1 MYHSDSLT
9 TFETEE
15 AVLWFCTALFGMSFG
30 AQLKCSCYSCRCCVE
45 FGEDSHIFWQWSVSE
60 DLLGEGDMLGVV
72 FHICMDSFSEKN
84 ISQICKN
91 TFQTVILS
99 LEPDVEEVALELMI
113 IMH

>member
-1 MYHSDSLT
+1 
-9 TFETEE
+9 
-15 AVLWFCTALFGMSFG
+15 MSFG
-30 AQLKCSCYSCRCCVE
+30 AQLKCSCYSCLCCVE
-45 FGEDSHIFWQWSVSE
+45 FGEDSHIFWQWYVSE